1 MVTSNINN
9 KLKEKAPHSK
19 FDILLEKNTMNL
31 LLLKNIEIIKATFYV
46 NCENIALLFYFF
58 ILKEGKNVFNATY
71 FAPKNRKN
79 TVSNSRFS
87 GKENQSELLDGFVT
101 VTILKL
107 NPVQYY
113 FIIDNYFKIKLENYR
128 YYKITLE
135 RKSIE
140 K

>member
-1 MVTSNINN
+1 
-9 KLKEKAPHSK
+9 
-19 FDILLEKNTMNL
+19 
-31 LLLKNIEIIKATFYV
+31 
-46 NCENIALLFYFF
+46 LFYFF
-58 ILKEGKNVFNATY
+58 ILKEGKNVYYATY

-101 VTILKL
+101 VTVLKL